1 MLTGAGKKLRIGDLL
16 VSAGEIQQSE
26 LDAALA
32 EQRQSGQKLG
42 RILVSKGFIP
52 EARFLEFL
60 AEQLGIPFVDLHD
73 TSIDEDFLKLLP
85 ETQARRYR
93 ALVLG
98 EQDDGLLV
106 GMADPL
112 DIFGYD
118 EIARILDRTIHLAV
132 VRESELLELF
142 DSVYHRNDEIVNLA
156 SEMDGEL
163 SIDEFTMTTPAQE
176 DDATP
181 VARLLQTILEDA
193 VRARASDVHIEPDE
207 LVLRLR
213 RRVDGRLQEQIL
225 NEVRIAPAL
234 VSRLKLMA
242 GLNISE
248 KRLPQ
253 DGRFEYKLAQ
263 GPLDIRLSTLPT
275 THGESVVLRLV
286 DHSQGLSE
294 MEEVGMDNTMLASFR
309 RLVRSPNGLV
319 LVTGPTGSGKTTTLY
334 GALRELNSLEK
345 KIITAED
352 PVEVRMDRV
361 NQVQINST
369 IGLDFASVL
378 RSALR
383 QDPDILLVG
392 EIRDGETAEIALR
405 AAMTGHLV
413 LSTLHTN
420 DAPAAAWRLIDIGV
434 PGYMIASA
442 VRGILAQRLVRR
454 ICSECS
460 ASHTPDVAEEQWL
473 ARKAP
478 HLVTVLKAGAG
489 CRKCNQSG
497 YLGRVG
503 VFELLEMN
511 SGLASALRE
520 QDAQAFADAVTE
532 QSGYVSLVDSALALA
547 EAGVTTVA
555 EAMIL
560 DSQVDEVID
569 HASLGEPTANLEQV
583 LVAAQEQNASRTGN
597 TQPGDRQH

>member
-60 AEQLGIPFVDLHD
+60 AEQLGIPFVDLHN
-73 TSIDEDFLKLLP
+73 TSIDEDLLKLLP

-142 DSVYHRNDEIVNLA
+142 DSVYHRNDEILNLA

-163 SIDEFTMTTPAQE
+163 SIDEFTMTTPTQE

-460 ASHTPDVAEEQWL
+460 TSHTADVSEEQWL
-473 ARKAP
+473 ALKAP
-478 HLVTVLKAGAG
+478 HLVTELKAGAG

-532 QSGYVSLVDSALALA
+532 QSGYVSLVDSALALV

-569 HASLGEPTANLEQV
+569 HASLGEATANLEQV